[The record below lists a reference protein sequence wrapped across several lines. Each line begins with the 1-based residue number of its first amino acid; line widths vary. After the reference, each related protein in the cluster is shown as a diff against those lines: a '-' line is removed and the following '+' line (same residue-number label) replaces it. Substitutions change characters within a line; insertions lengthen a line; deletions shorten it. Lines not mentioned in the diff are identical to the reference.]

1 MFTLFQ
7 TGYSFIQEA
16 ILGSNKWI
24 MTNIIDKIVNYIN
37 PFNLGVWVLYQ
48 YSSITMHLQKYYQ
61 EYWAIKAA
69 VNSVNYAGKYIYA
82 KWTNIRVEPS
92 SVQWNN
98 VCILSCDPNE
108 LNVTVLENDQQRIH
122 FGCYFS
128 ETYYSNNDWP
138 KERAQES
145 YVMECAIQAAFSES
159 GDIETLMLMK
169 SGELYLSRIVCCL
182 QNQKDYQPISW
193 EPSFARFLSVEYSH
207 PEMTGTI
214 VIEMDKG
221 YWLEGNQLLSAA
233 FVKRCLEYQNK
244 PYYFDMNY
252 TLKIMDDNI
261 NIFEMGSDSYVMVGR
276 DDYKILKM

>member
-7 TGYSFIQEA
+7 NGFSSIREA
-16 ILGSNKWI
+16 VLVSNMWI
-24 MTNIIDKIVNYIN
+24 TEKVVNYMN

-48 YSSITMHLQKYYQ
+48 YSSATMHIQKYYQ

-69 VNSVNYAGKYIYA
+69 VNSVNYAGKYVYA
-82 KWTNIRVEPS
+82 KWTNIRIEPS
-92 SVQWNN
+92 SVQWIST
-98 VCILSCDPNE
+98 CTLSGDPAQLSVAVQE
-108 LNVTVLENDQQRIH
+108 GEQQLCQNIEP
-122 FGCYFS
+122 FFS

-145 YVMECAIQAAFSES
+145 YVMECAIQAAFVEP
-159 GDIETLMLMK
+159 GDMETLMLMK
-169 SGELYLSRIVCCL
+169 SGDLYLSRIVCL
-182 QNQKDYQPISW
+182 FQDPKDCQPISW

-214 VIEMDKG
+214 VIEMNKG
-221 YWLEGNQLLSAA
+221 FWVERNQLLSAA